1 LKKGSGAL
9 SPGFLDT
16 PVDAETGSGP
26 RSLTQIINDEFIA
39 PLHAKTYTVRQG
51 QRLPSS
57 VATSVILYG
66 PPGTSKT
73 KLSANIADALGWPLL
88 KLDPSHLTRHGL
100 DALHAEANRIFTM
113 LEASEELVVLLDEF
127 DELVRERDEV
137 ATDSSSRF
145 LTTAMLPKLA
155 ALSERRRIVY
165 LLATNHLERFDIAIS
180 REGRFDFILPVAPPT
195 LKAKVEHWPDFAGRL
210 HDLGLQVEGEGADDE
225 LAEWLTDL
233 TYSEFDRLQMRL
245 AAQGDKALFRETIN
259 GAHRR
264 CTLLQT
270 IPVSAPQEIGNGDG
284 QARNAKSEGKA
295 LTWKKRLKEQR
306 GKIRTWQ
313 WP

>member
-1 LKKGSGAL
+1 
-9 SPGFLDT
+9 
-16 PVDAETGSGP
+16 
-26 RSLTQIINDEFIA
+26 
-39 PLHAKTYTVRQG
+39 
-51 QRLPSS
+51 
-57 VATSVILYG
+57 
-66 PPGTSKT
+66 
-73 KLSANIADALGWPLL
+73 LGWPLL

-127 DELVRERDEV
+127 DELVRERDEA

-155 ALSERRRIVY
+155 ALSDRRRIVY

-195 LKAKVEHWPDFAGRL
+195 LSAKLEHWPDFGKRL
-210 HDLGLQVEGEGADDE
+210 EELGFQIETGGKDKDV
-225 LAEWLTDL
+225 AEALTDL
-233 TYSEFDRLQMRL
+233 TYSEFDRLQIRL
-245 AAQGDKALFRETIN
+245 DPKADKAKFLEAIEV
-259 GAHRR
+259 AHRH
-264 CTLLQT
+264 CTLLQK
-270 IPVSAPQEIGNGDG
+270 IPLSAEQRRAGS
-284 QARNAKSEGKA
+284 QAAGPEGEGET
-295 LTWKKRLKEQR
+295 LTWKQRLLDQR